1 MLLTNYFAHQHL
13 NLMLIVVLQL
23 LTDLFDVVG
32 PSRSFF
38 FRLLWAGLFD
48 WNKLFLRFEIKMV
61 EFGEG
66 ILVVFWNQRQIHL
79 RSLVQMLGLH
89 SFIIRSCR

>member
-1 MLLTNYFAHQHL
+1 
-13 NLMLIVVLQL
+13 MLIVVLQL

-61 EFGEG
+61 EFGER

-79 RSLVQMLGLH
+79 INYQTHIVVSQLGLH
-89 SFIIRSCR
+89 SFIIHSCR